1 MLLNELSKSDR
12 VALGMLI
19 QCFNLKVSMKNSVRN
34 VCGHKLF
41 ASAEIGLR
49 KSTATKQLLRD
60 FLLRREIQT
69 TEGNQVT
76 DTESLLKL
84 LDLLKPW
91 VDYFPSAQPIKAAEY
106 ILMHP
111 PPHDDIPAFRE
122 YVAHVDSI
130 L

>member
-34 VCGHKLF
+34 VCGHRLF
-41 ASAEIGLR
+41 VSADIGLR
-49 KSTATKQLLRD
+49 KSTATKSLLRD
-60 FLLRREIQT
+60 FLLRRDIQT

-76 DTESLLKL
+76 DEESLLKL
-84 LDLLKPW
+84 LDMLKPW
-91 VDYFPSAQPIKAAEY
+91 SDYFPSTQPIKAAEY
-106 ILMHP
+106 ILMNP

-122 YVAHVDSI
+122 YVTYVDSI